1 MPKSLIKSGLNL
13 TASTT
18 ASSMTLTH
26 SSRLS
31 ASKPQRNNCAE
42 REQNPHY
49 CHYNGLSAL
58 VSPPAAKKQPA
69 AMNPAQTRANPAR
82 GPSAMK
88 AQIPP
93 STATLTDSASNSV
106 MASPI
111 DSVLWDSALT

>member
-26 SSRLS
+26 SSTLS

-49 CHYNGLSAL
+49 CHYNGLKLRPPIYSEWCSVSRPRVLAPFQLFDLCAL
-58 VSPPAAKKQPA
+58 LVRFQNHCGVAA
-69 AMNPAQTRANPAR
+69 
-82 GPSAMK
+82 
-88 AQIPP
+88 
-93 STATLTDSASNSV
+93 
-106 MASPI
+106 I
-111 DSVLWDSALT
+111 D